1 MKAEQIMTTEVSV
14 VHVDTT
20 VDEVVRILTTRRIS
34 SVPVVDDEY
43 HILGVVGEDEFV
55 FERKGDSVFSR
66 KSADVVSQVSR
77 LTAPG
82 G

>member
-34 SVPVVDDEY
+34 SVPVVDDAH
-43 HILGVVGEDEFV
+43 HILGVEIGRASCR
-55 FERKGDSVFSR
+55 ERV
-66 KSADVVSQVSR
+66 
-77 LTAPG
+77 
-82 G
+82 